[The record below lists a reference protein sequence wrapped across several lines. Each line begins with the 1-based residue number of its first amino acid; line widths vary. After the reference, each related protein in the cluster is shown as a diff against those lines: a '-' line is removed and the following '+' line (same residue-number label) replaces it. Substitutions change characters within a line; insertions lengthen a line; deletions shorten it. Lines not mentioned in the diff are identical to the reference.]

1 MKWLTVLVMVCMSLS
16 PLEGKASDL
25 EGKASEQGVVLRSCQ
40 MLSDHFKDAQVV
52 ASLNEGDT
60 VEILNRKGGW
70 LEVSGQGQTGWVRML
85 SIRRGAPGAKASA
98 ATEASDVLDMA
109 SGRAGSGNIMAATG
123 VRGLDEEELKEAEFN
138 EKELEALT
146 SYGSSPQDAWHFA
159 EEAGLAKQTV
169 PYLRPT
175 DGE

>member
-1 MKWLTVLVMVCMSLS
+1 MKWLTVLMMVCISLS
-16 PLEGKASDL
+16 PLKGKASD
-25 EGKASEQGVVLRSCQ
+25 QGVVLRSCQ

-70 LEVSGQGQTGWVRML
+70 LEVSGRGYTGWVRML
-85 SIRRGAPGAKASA
+85 SIRRGAPGAQASA
-98 ATEASDVLDMA
+98 AAEATGVLGMA
-109 SGRAGSGNIMAATG
+109 SGRAGSGNIVAATG

-138 EKELEALT
+138 EKELEALK
-146 SYGSSPQDAWHFA
+146 SYGSSPQDARHFA
-159 EEAGLAKQTV
+159 DEAGLAKQTV
-169 PYLRPT
+169 PFLRPT